1 MFGIEIF
8 LNWYFNLPIVRKLRE
23 RRILSTYFLTSLLL
37 LLISHLVSI
46 QSKNK
51 QHGEEE
57 EEENSF
63 LINWCCSV
71 LYILFSFLILLLF
84 VSAPNDCTYS
94 TITLLVCLTFLLIE
108 FLIAGL
114 RIDNDGAFILRIVGY
129 ILITCLELI
138 SSTRFKEWTLFGLFL
153 SFGVDFMS
161 WIALIPL
168 QQHDI
173 KALTNVS
180 SIIHAIISIGL
191 AFIVWIYM
199 SSISPISGENV
210 NDFEERGVGN
220 KGFRY
225 DDAIYSLSTGWNNE
239 TEQVGFDHDG
249 IRNRSDGRSSLSLYL
264 GSQSNEEDDLEIV
277 ILKLNEPSNPYV
289 PIVMIIIHLY
299 VVILAYLMGQG
310 HIQSDVGHANLAIVL
325 NSFICIWQVT
335 ITLPPSL
342 LFFFPIKY

>member
-51 QHGEEE
+51 QQHGEEE

-138 SSTRFKEWTLFGLFL
+138 SSTRFKTC
-153 SFGVDFMS
+153 
-161 WIALIPL
+161 
-168 QQHDI
+168 
-173 KALTNVS
+173 
-180 SIIHAIISIGL
+180 
-191 AFIVWIYM
+191 
-199 SSISPISGENV
+199 
-210 NDFEERGVGN
+210 VG
-220 KGFRY
+220 GGGG
-225 DDAIYSLSTGWNNE
+225 D
-239 TEQVGFDHDG
+239 
-249 IRNRSDGRSSLSLYL
+249 
-264 GSQSNEEDDLEIV
+264 
-277 ILKLNEPSNPYV
+277 
-289 PIVMIIIHLY
+289 
-299 VVILAYLMGQG
+299 
-310 HIQSDVGHANLAIVL
+310 
-325 NSFICIWQVT
+325 
-335 ITLPPSL
+335 
-342 LFFFPIKY
+342 